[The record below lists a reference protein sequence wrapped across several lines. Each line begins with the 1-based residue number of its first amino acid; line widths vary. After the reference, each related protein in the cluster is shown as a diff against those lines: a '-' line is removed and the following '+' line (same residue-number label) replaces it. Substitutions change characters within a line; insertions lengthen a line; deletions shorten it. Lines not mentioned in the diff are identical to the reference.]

1 MTLLRDA
8 LHTYLFLI
16 PVVVLLLSE
25 AAKHLLDWW
34 KTGVITE
41 RLFHPGGMPSTHSA
55 FVTSLL
61 IVVWRKIGVE
71 STEFAI
77 AFVFA
82 CIIWYDAMGA
92 RRALGEQ
99 AKVLNSLQH
108 WQHLAE
114 RLGHSFSEVL
124 GGIIFGAVV
133 TGIGILLS

>member
-1 MTLLRDA
+1 MTLLREY

-16 PVVVLLLSE
+16 PLVVLVLSE
-25 AAKHLLDWW
+25 ALKHILDWW
-34 KTGVITE
+34 KTGVVTE
-41 RLFHPGGMPSTHSA
+41 RLFAPGGMPSTHSA

-61 IVVWRKIGVE
+61 IIVWRKLGVD
-71 STEFAI
+71 SVEFAI

-82 CIIWYDAMGA
+82 NVIWYDAMGA

-99 AKVLNSLQH
+99 AKVLNTLQH

-124 GGIIFGAVV
+124 GGILLGAAV
-133 TGIGILLS
+133 TWIGILLS

>member
-1 MTLLRDA
+1 MDILRNT
-8 LHTYLFLI
+8 LHTYLFFI
-16 PVVVLLLSE
+16 PVIVLLLSE
-25 AAKHLLDWW
+25 ALKHILDWW
-34 KTGVITE
+34 RTGVITE
-41 RLFHPGGMPSTHSA
+41 RLFQPGGMPSTHSA

-61 IVVWRKIGVE
+61 TLIWQKLGVE
-71 STEFAI
+71 SVEFAI

-99 AKVLNSLQH
+99 AKILNTLQH

-124 GGIIFGAVV
+124 GGILFGAAV
-133 TGIGILLS
+133 TWIGILFS